1 VDAAMARNIA
11 LSGPD
16 LVLPAFFL
24 RLMRYGQAYWCNCL
38 FLNIALSVR
47 ESDLHWV
54 IHGGCGG
61 LSFFCDAANLWAFGS
76 LRC

>member
-1 VDAAMARNIA
+1 MGKHIGATA
-11 LSGPD
+11 
-16 LVLPAFFL
+16 
-24 RLMRYGQAYWCNCL
+24 C